1 MALTRERKD
10 MPLTGIYQP
19 GTSEWARIQAETF
32 ESSGGTS
39 RGDFDGMPIVVVTTV
54 GAKSGTLRK
63 TALMRVEHD
72 GAYVIVASV
81 GGGPKNPAWY
91 YNIRAN
97 PHVEL
102 QDVSDKADYRARELD
117 GAERD
122 EWWARACE
130 AFPPY
135 TGYQRKTERII
146 PIILLERMEP
156 SPA

>member
-1 MALTRERKD
+1 MKLPLHLFSAVPVLALGLLAQAAEASGD
-10 MPLTGIYQP
+10 
-19 GTSEWARIQAETF
+19 WAL
-32 ESSGGTS
+32 S
-39 RGDFDGMPIVVVTTV
+39 
-54 GAKSGTLRK
+54 
-63 TALMRVEHD
+63 HD